1 MKLYLIELIRPWKLI
16 TFLIGLVLLI
26 YGAITLNFPDW
37 DVPISIIMA
46 FLTYLTAP
54 MVVNVLIS
62 SLRRQN
68 KHPIIYS
75 LLALIIAF
83 FVIDSSYVIY
93 NSFFNHLY
101 FRRENFIVSACLYFM
116 CGFFWHYNGT
126 MKELFNLISSRK
138 YDE

>member
-1 MKLYLIELIRPWKLI
+1 MKNYLIEIMRPWKLI
-16 TFLIGLVLLI
+16 TFLIGLALLI

-37 DVPISIIMA
+37 DVPISIIMT

-62 SLRRQN
+62 SLRREN
-68 KHPIIYS
+68 KYPIIYS
-75 LLALIIAF
+75 FLALIIAF

-101 FRRENFIVSACLYFM
+101 FRRENFIVSTCLYFM
-116 CGFFWHYNGT
+116 CGFLWRYNGT
-126 MKELFNLISSRK
+126 MKELFNLVSFRK